1 MTKALFLRF
10 ILAVQ
15 VSVLL
20 LLCLIFL
27 TQVDLPVSDDEGL
40 SLWVVEDSAPMWNIA
55 PRDSLRGVRAN
66 VGDMLD
72 RVEETNTPPLYY
84 AVLDGWVMLFGDS
97 LLAAR
102 MLSVL
107 CVALALP
114 AIVHTMRRYMPTFPI
129 TPAFAIAL
137 LLSLPIL
144 LIVNFYGLLLF
155 FASASLWFLLRWQKY
170 QRMYQA
176 IFYVIFL
183 TCALLTAHI
192 AIPLLILH
200 GVIAWRDGVLRR
212 WLIFA
217 AISLAFFLPA
227 LIVFP
232 PVLLDLMSWRN
243 PLIPIFVGAVT
254 VTLPVLA
261 VLLAINIK
269 SYGLYVNFALA
280 VYVIGG
286 ALLLWRIPNWQ
297 AEISEINALRRPTDP
312 AIIGIDPR
320 SALGYLD
327 RQPETRLSTG
337 ISVDVGWRNF
347 SREELDA
354 IVETMDDAPS
364 IWLIVQENPE
374 SGGIDE
380 RLGVAYPLFFLLGE
394 TRDVGYETI
403 INHIYFRRYDRRDE
417 G

>member
-66 VGDMLD
+66 VSTMLD

-97 LLAAR
+97 LLAVR
-102 MLSVL
+102 MLTVL

-114 AIVHTMRRYMPTFPI
+114 AIVHIMRRYMPTFPI

-183 TCALLTAHI
+183 TCALLTAHV

-200 GVIAWRDGVLRR
+200 GVIAWRDGMLRR
-212 WLIFA
+212 WLICA
-217 AISLAFFLPA
+217 AISLAF
-227 LIVFP
+227 LIFP
-232 PVLLDLMSWRN
+232 PENIGVFITPSG
-243 PLIPIFVGAVT
+243 IETAFVATMVIA
-254 VTLPVLA
+254 LPVLA
-261 VLLAINIK
+261 VLPAINIK
-269 SYGLYVNFALA
+269 SYGLYVNFTLTIF
-280 VYVIGG
+280 VIGG
-286 ALLLWRIPNWQ
+286 ALLLWRDPNWR
-297 AEISEINALRRPTDP
+297 EEINAVNELREPTDP
-312 AIIGIDPR
+312 AIMAIDPR
-320 SALGYLD
+320 SALGYFD
-327 RQPETRLSTG
+327 RQSDTQLSKG
-337 ISVDVGWRNF
+337 ISVNVGWRHF
-347 SREELDA
+347 SDEELDA
-354 IVETMDDAPS
+354 ILMDMQNAPAIWVFLPQDRPET
-364 IWLIVQENPE
+364 
-374 SGGIDE
+374 
-380 RLGVAYPLFFLLGE
+380 AYIFDHLAE
-394 TRDVGYETI
+394 TRSAGYDATMGDMI
-403 INHIYFRRYDRRDE
+403 FRRYDSVENDA